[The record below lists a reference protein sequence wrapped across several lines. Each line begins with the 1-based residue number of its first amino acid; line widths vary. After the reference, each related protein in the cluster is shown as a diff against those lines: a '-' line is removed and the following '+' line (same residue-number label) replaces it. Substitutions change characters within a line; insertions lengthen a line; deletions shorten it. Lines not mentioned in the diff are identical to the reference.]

1 MSEKTKYIEDN
12 HDTLWRQVTE
22 VNAYTLVCKETKFL
36 ASKMMT
42 IPFSFSDVEEHATA
56 CTDGKQIMFD
66 PMFWESLSLKE
77 RAFVMCHEL
86 FHIILMHPDRGYK
99 LKPNPQIW
107 NIAIDAVVNSILV
120 KGKVGEMPKDGI
132 KPNWCGD
139 VELNLNGK
147 ILIIKEAHKKTA
159 ETVYWE
165 IIKHLEDNP
174 GNGGQGQGQ
183 GQGQGE
189 DNQPQDGDGDQ
200 ENQTGQGDGKGG
212 NQYDIK
218 QNGKEIK
225 PIDHHMQSELTPKEV
240 NEIKRSIRRMLVEAK
255 MRGNM
260 PSFMQEMLAE
270 EVKPKINW
278 KAWIKS
284 SLSPSF
290 RVYNSFVRPHR
301 RSQAMGFTM
310 PGPVKK
316 GVKATLAIDTSGSI
330 GRAELSQFIS
340 EMKSIFKTFPTG
352 ATEIT
357 LLLHTTDVYSEKK
370 LKTIQDTKNIDY
382 ASGGTSHIEVFE
394 RAEKNGAKILICL
407 TDGETDWPNKCGI
420 ENVIVVSTLKSS
432 MNNIP
437 RYAKKIY
444 LDIKELGGR

>member
-66 PMFWESLSLKE
+66 PMFWESLTLKQ

-86 FHIILMHPDRGYK
+86 FHIILMHPERAYK
-99 LKPNPQIW
+99 LKPNREAW
-107 NIAIDAVVNSILV
+107 GIAVDAVINAILV
-120 KGKVGEMPKDGI
+120 ISNVGEMPKEGI
-132 KPNWCGD
+132 KPNWRGD
-139 VELNLNGK
+139 VELDLNGK
-147 ILIIKEAHKKTA
+147 KLVIEQAHTKTA
-159 ETVYWE
+159 EVVYWE
-165 IIKHLEDNP
+165 IMKHVEENP
-174 GNGGQGQGQ
+174 GKGGQGQG
-183 GQGQGE
+183 E
-189 DNQPQDGDGDQ
+189 PQDGDGEPQDGDSDG
-200 ENQTGQGDGKGG
+200 NQPGQPGKGKGQGNG
-212 NQYDIK
+212 QYDVRQEGQK
-218 QNGKEIK
+218 VG
-225 PIDHHMQSELTPKEV
+225 PIDHHMESELTPKEV

-260 PSFMQEMLAE
+260 PSFMQEMLTE

-382 ASGGTSHIEVFE
+382 ASGGTSHIEVFQ

-407 TDGETDWPNKCGI
+407 TDAETEWPKKCGI

-432 MNNIP
+432 MNDIP